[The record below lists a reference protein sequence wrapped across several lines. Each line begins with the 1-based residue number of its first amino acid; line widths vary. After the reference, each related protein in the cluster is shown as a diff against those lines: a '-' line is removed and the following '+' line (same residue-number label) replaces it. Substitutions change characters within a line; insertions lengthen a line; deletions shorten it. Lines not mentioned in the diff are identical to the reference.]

1 MIVQGFT
8 AMTHLSGAAVAANL
22 KLLRRQQ
29 GLSAATLARLA
40 GVPAQTLEAIESG
53 GETPEISTL
62 WKLATALEAP
72 FSSLINVDYQGTGA
86 GGVVVRREEGPHVAS
101 SDGGF
106 KSRALFPL
114 TGERSVEFYEI
125 RISPGHEERS
135 DAHALGAAEYIV
147 VVSGSVEIEAGG
159 PPLRLEAGDAVAI
172 DADQP
177 HVYRNPGDVEAVMH
191 LVLQY
196 V

>member
-1 MIVQGFT
+1 
-8 AMTHLSGAAVAANL
+8 MTYLSRTAVAANL

-40 GVPAQTLEAIESG
+40 GVPTQTLESIESG
-53 GETPEISTL
+53 EATAEISTL

-72 FSSLINVDYQGTGA
+72 FSSLINVDHGEAEA
-86 GGVVVRREEGPHVAS
+86 GGVVVRRQEGPYVAS
-101 SDGGF
+101 GDGGF

-125 RISPGHEERS
+125 RIAAGYEERS
-135 DAHALGAAEYIV
+135 DAHALGATEYIV

-159 PPLRLEAGDAVAI
+159 PPQRLETGDAIAI
-172 DADQP
+172 DADRP
-177 HVYRNPGDVEAVMH
+177 HVYRNPGEGEAVLH

>member
-1 MIVQGFT
+1 
-8 AMTHLSGAAVAANL
+8 MTHLSRQAVAANL

-29 GLSAATLARLA
+29 GLSAAALARLA
-40 GVPAQTLEAIESG
+40 GVPAQRLDAIESG
-53 GETPEISTL
+53 DEPPEISTL

-72 FSSLINVDYQGTGA
+72 FSSLINVDYEGSGA
-86 GGVVVRREEGPHVAS
+86 GGAVVRRQEGPHAAS
-101 SDGGF
+101 GDGGF

-125 RISPGHEERS
+125 RIAPGHEEHS

-159 PPLRLEAGDAVAI
+159 PPQRLEAGDAIVI

-177 HVYRNPGDVEAVMH
+177 HVYRNPGEVEAILH

-196 V
+196 A